1 MKILITQS
9 INRNTIKKALINFF
23 VISLSLNS
31 SIGFS
36 QIKSIEGPGMLP
48 SANKKYIYA
57 AKSFLPDSVIAEYYN
72 LKKRKFDQT
81 PFSINEISTIN
92 IKYGKGGLRGA
103 TTGALWGAITGI
115 GVGTVLASTPDAFG
129 NKQSHPDYFI
139 PCLITMP
146 ISTLI
151 GLISGNKK
159 HKIFVLNGNL
169 ESYRQSIEQ
178 MNVLVTHK

>member
-103 TTGALWGAITGI
+103 TTGALWGA
-115 GVGTVLASTPDAFG
+115 S
-129 NKQSHPDYFI
+129 Q
-139 PCLITMP
+139 
-146 ISTLI
+146 
-151 GLISGNKK
+151 
-159 HKIFVLNGNL
+159 
-169 ESYRQSIEQ
+169 ES
-178 MNVLVTHK
+178 V